1 MSDALALL
9 DMLVLATLLLSMLLG
24 AWRGLVYE
32 LLMLVGWVV
41 AFFAARFL
49 APELLPQASAYFPSA
64 APAVVYAGVFVVL
77 FIALTFA
84 WGLLAS
90 LAKKLIQMVGLRPV
104 DRVFGAGFGLVRALV
119 LLLVATVLVQAAGW
133 QGQSWW
139 RQSVSATWLEGAAAQ
154 ALPSLPQQWGRLLQG
169 GAP

>member
-1 MSDALALL
+1 MSNALALL

-41 AFFAARFL
+41 AFFAARL
-49 APELLPQASAYFPSA
+49 LVPQLLPQASAYFSNA
-64 APAVVYAGVFVVL
+64 APQALYAGVFIVL
-77 FIALTFA
+77 FIVLTFA

-104 DRVFGAGFGLVRALV
+104 DRVFGACFGVVRALV
-119 LLLVATVLVQAAGW
+119 LLLVLAMVVQAAGW
-133 QGQSWW
+133 QSQSWW
-139 RQSVSATWLEGAAAQ
+139 QQSTSAAWLAQGLAQ
-154 ALPSLPQQWGRLLQG
+154 ALPSLPQSWGRMLHGTQ
-169 GAP
+169 

>member
-1 MSDALALL
+1 MSNALALL

-41 AFFAARFL
+41 AFFAARL
-49 APELLPQASAYFPSA
+49 LVPQLLPQASAYFSNA
-64 APAVVYAGVFVVL
+64 APQALYAGVFIV
-77 FIALTFA
+77 LTFA

-104 DRVFGAGFGLVRALV
+104 DRVFGACFGVVRALV
-119 LLLVATVLVQAAGW
+119 LLLVLAMVVQAAGW
-133 QGQSWW
+133 QSQSWW
-139 RQSVSATWLEGAAAQ
+139 QQSTSAAWLEQGLAQ
-154 ALPSLPQQWGRLLQG
+154 ALPSLPQSWGRMLHGTQ
-169 GAP
+169 